1 MKRSRQG
8 HLKTNISNQEKNIM
22 VQNKL
27 RECFE
32 DMVVY
37 KDLKESNFFKDLK
50 LPSFLRDWLLKMF
63 EDDEGKFDVEEIT
76 AFVHSNIPSKTDWI
90 GIKNR
95 IVVEGEK
102 VKVLTR
108 ISVDISILTQEVT
121 FSLPDFGLTNKETII
136 EAHVWDRCK
145 DDLVKAKE
153 TWGIVELGYKYPEG
167 KVKGKIKLVGFQNFC
182 PYSID
187 VDYYKDVRQE
197 FNVHEWI
204 DVVLGAIDYN
214 ADGYEDEH
222 QKLAMLTRLLPFVE
236 KRLNLIELAPKGTG
250 KSYLFGGVSRYGYL
264 SAGKMTRA
272 KLFYDMARR
281 EDGLVFFHDYIAF
294 DEIQKVEF
302 DNPNEMTQTLQG
314 YMEQGTVKIGDK
326 NDVAEAGFV
335 MLGNIDMEM
344 MDEYQNMF
352 DSLPTIFKTSALVD
366 RIYGFI
372 KGWEI
377 PRMQEGLKVSGWAL
391 NSEYFCT
398 IMHMLRD
405 DASYRAIVD
414 RIVDYPENADTRNTE
429 AVKRIATAYMKLLF
443 PNVRSVE
450 DVDVREFQQYCLR
463 PAVKMRGII
472 LKQLGILDSQFRGKS
487 MPQFSVK
494 EVKNEA
500 EV

>member
-1 MKRSRQG
+1 M
-8 HLKTNISNQEKNIM
+8 ED
-22 VQNKL
+22 KL
-27 RECFE
+27 RNCFE
-32 DMVVY
+32 EMVVY

-50 LPSFLRDWLLKMF
+50 LPSFLRDWVIKMF
-63 EDDEGKFDVEEIT
+63 QDDEGKFDVEEIT
-76 AFVHSNIPSKTDWI
+76 NFVHSYIPSKTDWI

-108 ISVDISILTQEVT
+108 ISIDINIQTQEVT
-121 FSLPDFGLTNKETII
+121 FALPDFGLTNKETII
-136 EAHVWDRCK
+136 ESYVWDHCK
-145 DDLVKAKE
+145 DELVKAKE
-153 TWGIVELGYKYPEG
+153 TWGVVELGYKYPDG
-167 KVKGKIKLVGFQNFC
+167 KIKGKIKLVSFQNFC

-187 VDYYKDVRQE
+187 MDYYKEVRQE
-197 FNVHEWI
+197 FDVHEWI
-204 DVVLGAIDYN
+204 DVILGAIDYN
-214 ADGYEDEH
+214 ASGYPDEH
-222 QKLAMLTRLLPFVE
+222 TKLAMITRLLPFVE

-314 YMEQGTVKIGDK
+314 YMEQGTVKIGAK

-335 MLGNIDMEM
+335 MLGNIDQEK

-352 DSLPTIFKTSALVD
+352 ESLPTIFKTSALVD
-366 RIYGFI
+366 RIHGFI
-372 KGWEI
+372 KGWDI
-377 PRMQEGLKVSGWAL
+377 PRMNEGLKISGWAL
-391 NSEYFCT
+391 NSEYFST

-414 RIVDYPENADTRNTE
+414 RILEYPVDADTRNTE
-429 AVKRIATAYMKLLF
+429 AVKRIATAYLKLLF
-443 PNVRSVE
+443 PNVRTE
-450 DVDVREFQQYCLR
+450 KDVNVREFQQYCLR
-463 PAVKMRGII
+463 PAVKMRQII
-472 LKQLGILDSQFRGKS
+472 LRQLGILDSQYRGKN
-487 MPQFSVK
+487 MPQFSIK
-494 EVKNEA
+494 DLEHETY
-500 EV
+500 